1 MANLQFEDFCQKV
14 CQMLRW
20 KAARGPVSAELTAH
34 LEDHA
39 AALEARGLSPEEA
52 AAQAVT
58 AMGNPYALGHAL
70 DQTHPPTLPRVSRLF
85 LAVGLLALFLGI
97 LLGLNRD
104 SGLFALAG
112 VVPQPPELS
121 YDTGDSLVLKGAAAG
136 GGVLGAYTFA
146 SAGRAGLVHV
156 RWELSSGVKE
166 EYQLQVPLTVTA
178 RRPWLPVPLVYA
190 ADASYT
196 DDAGGSGPCSLR
208 SGEDYLLG
216 ASGPLRY
223 ENGVWFGK
231 ADAWAVRRAGDSF
244 TLMELERTA
253 GLLWRSE
260 AIMDITPSRWG
271 EAIWAFPA
279 GLDYYDV
286 FQEGSLDSET
296 WSEFTPVAVSDDP
309 RVAQVEVT
317 AVWVGD
323 EERDAPAAALA
334 ERGVTAWLSP
344 AGDGVWS
351 GPSLSI
357 RFYSPGAA
365 SRSSILL
372 LSCRGY
378 DTDGELVAFCD

>member
-1 MANLQFEDFCQKV
+1 MSRFRF
-14 CQMLRW
+14 
-20 KAARGPVSAELTAH
+20 
-34 LEDHA
+34 
-39 AALEARGLSPEEA
+39 
-52 AAQAVT
+52 
-58 AMGNPYALGHAL
+58 YIF
-70 DQTHPPTLPRVSRLF
+70 PRLC
-85 LAVGLLALFLGI
+85 LALSALV
-97 LLGLNRD
+97 LLG
-104 SGLFALAG
+104 GLWVLWLSMGRPMPTQGLACR
-112 VVPQPPELS
+112 QAE
-121 YDTGDSLVLKGAAAG
+121 
-136 GGVLGAYTFA
+136 
-146 SAGRAGLVHV
+146 
-156 RWELSSGVKE
+156 
-166 EYQLQVPLTVTA
+166 TA
-178 RRPWLPVPLVYA
+178 RFLPHGTT
-190 ADASYT
+190 S
-196 DDAGGSGPCSLR
+196 
-208 SGEDYLLG
+208 

-334 ERGVTAWLSP
+334 ERGVPPGSPPPGTECGPAPPCPYGFIPPGLPPAALSSCSPVGATTPTANLWPSATSP
-344 AGDGVWS
+344 F
-351 GPSLSI
+351 L
-357 RFYSPGAA
+357 R
-365 SRSSILL
+365 RHILPVYGML
-372 LSCRGY
+372 Y
-378 DTDGELVAFCD
+378 PKEDMP

>member
-1 MANLQFEDFCQKV
+1 MALHGAAHAHPGVGLPPGGDRPV
-14 CQMLRW
+14 PPPRYHLRL
-20 KAARGPVSAELTAH
+20 RPPSLRERRVVRQSRRLGGTPG
-34 LEDHA
+34 
-39 AALEARGLSPEEA
+39 RGLLYPH
-52 AAQAVT
+52 
-58 AMGNPYALGHAL
+58 G
-70 DQTHPPTLPRVSRLF
+70 
-85 LAVGLLALFLGI
+85 VGA
-97 LLGLNRD
+97 NRW
-104 SGLFALAG
+104 S
-112 VVPQPPELS
+112 
-121 YDTGDSLVLKGAAAG
+121 
-136 GGVLGAYTFA
+136 
-146 SAGRAGLVHV
+146 
-156 RWELSSGVKE
+156 
-166 EYQLQVPLTVTA
+166 TV
-178 RRPWLPVPLVYA
+178 
-190 ADASYT
+190 
-196 DDAGGSGPCSLR
+196 
-208 SGEDYLLG
+208 
-216 ASGPLRY
+216 
-223 ENGVWFGK
+223 
-231 ADAWAVRRAGDSF
+231 AVRGHNGHHPIP
-244 TLMELERTA
+244 L
-253 GLLWRSE
+253 
-260 AIMDITPSRWG
+260 G

>member
-1 MANLQFEDFCQKV
+1 MSRFRF
-14 CQMLRW
+14 
-20 KAARGPVSAELTAH
+20 
-34 LEDHA
+34 
-39 AALEARGLSPEEA
+39 
-52 AAQAVT
+52 
-58 AMGNPYALGHAL
+58 YIF
-70 DQTHPPTLPRVSRLF
+70 PRLC
-85 LAVGLLALFLGI
+85 LALSALV
-97 LLGLNRD
+97 LLG
-104 SGLFALAG
+104 GLWVLW
-112 VVPQPPELS
+112 LS
-121 YDTGDSLVLKGAAAG
+121 M
-136 GGVLGAYTFA
+136 
-146 SAGRAGLVHV
+146 GRPMPTQAC
-156 RWELSSGVKE
+156 RQAE
-166 EYQLQVPLTVTA
+166 TA
-178 RRPWLPVPLVYA
+178 RFLPHGTT
-190 ADASYT
+190 S
-196 DDAGGSGPCSLR
+196 
-208 SGEDYLLG
+208 

>member
-52 AAQAVT
+52 TAQAVT

-70 DQTHPPTLPRVSRLF
+70 DQTHPPTLPRLSRLF

-97 LLGLNRD
+97 LLGLNRTAASSPWPRRCRRCEPIPLLHLSTPL
-104 SGLFALAG
+104 SGPQRPGTTGRAVGAMALH
-112 VVPQPPELS
+112 
-121 YDTGDSLVLKGAAAG
+121 GAAHAHPGVGLPPG
-136 GGVLGAYTFA
+136 GD
-146 SAGRAGLVHV
+146 
-156 RWELSSGVKE
+156 
-166 EYQLQVPLTVTA
+166 
-178 RRPWLPVPLVYA
+178 RRFLPHGTT
-190 ADASYT
+190 S
-196 DDAGGSGPCSLR
+196 
-208 SGEDYLLG
+208 

>member
-1 MANLQFEDFCQKV
+1 MSRFRF
-14 CQMLRW
+14 
-20 KAARGPVSAELTAH
+20 
-34 LEDHA
+34 
-39 AALEARGLSPEEA
+39 
-52 AAQAVT
+52 
-58 AMGNPYALGHAL
+58 YIF
-70 DQTHPPTLPRVSRLF
+70 PRLC
-85 LAVGLLALFLGI
+85 LALSALV
-97 LLGLNRD
+97 LLG
-104 SGLFALAG
+104 GLWVLWLSMGRPMPTQGLACRQAETARFLPHG
-112 VVPQPPELS
+112 TTS
-121 YDTGDSLVLKGAAAG
+121 
-136 GGVLGAYTFA
+136 A
-146 SAGRAGLVHV
+146 SA
-156 RWELSSGVKE
+156 
-166 EYQLQVPLTVTA
+166 
-178 RRPWLPVPLVYA
+178 
-190 ADASYT
+190 
-196 DDAGGSGPCSLR
+196 
-208 SGEDYLLG
+208 
-216 ASGPLRY
+216 PLRY

-351 GPSLSI
+351 VPSLSI